1 MSATAD
7 VSIFDQVGIGTT
19 TPNANELQIGS
30 GSTVI
35 VSAAGSLGVGVT
47 SPVYK
52 LDVYGDINA
61 TGFIT
66 AGTTMVM
73 VLTLRTLPL
82 TLNGL
87 ELMLVL
93 IPIN

>member
-1 MSATAD
+1 MQKE
-7 VSIFDQVGIGTT
+7 VIGTT

-61 TGFIT
+61 TGFVT
-66 AGTTMVM
+66 AGTYLYSSDKHKKDTFQNY
-73 VLTLRTLPL
+73 LPL
-82 TLNGL
+82 VYPLRGL
-87 ELMLVL
+87 K
-93 IPIN
+93 